1 MRSVSRIALDA
12 VSLVRVSK
20 LTVAR
25 VKPLAE
31 HSVEA
36 IVFCRHEATC
46 GTSGSGDE
54 PSVWREPWVGC
65 DKSARRLFV
74 RAATRRPT
82 RQLAIVQCKFVRSSG
97 KDKEMQNIE
106 TLRSS
111 KVLIGSLM
119 LVGLLIF
126 ASSLAFSRGPR
137 SETIEAT
144 AFGTG
149 TQLGQ
154 NIGVTLNIYDFSTPA
169 DRQIL
174 VQAFEKGQNQ
184 GLVNALQKMKAVG
197 HVEITGTLGNDC
209 SYIKMIPTPTGR
221 KIVFVTNR
229 QIRFGEA
236 FFDTQ
241 SQSFNLT
248 AGILEINDQDK
259 SKSTGVLYPEAQL
272 ILNKQGEL
280 QWDLNQNAWKL
291 VDLID
296 WPGTPGVN

>member
-1 MRSVSRIALDA
+1 
-12 VSLVRVSK
+12 
-20 LTVAR
+20 
-25 VKPLAE
+25 
-31 HSVEA
+31 
-36 IVFCRHEATC
+36 
-46 GTSGSGDE
+46 
-54 PSVWREPWVGC
+54 
-65 DKSARRLFV
+65 
-74 RAATRRPT
+74 
-82 RQLAIVQCKFVRSSG
+82 
-97 KDKEMQNIE
+97 MQNIE

-111 KVLIGSLM
+111 KVVIGSLM

-149 TQLGQ
+149 TQLGA

-184 GLVNALQKMKAVG
+184 GLVNALQRMKAVG

-259 SKSTGVLYPEAQL
+259 SKSTGVLYPAAQL
-272 ILNKQGEL
+272 ILNQQGEL